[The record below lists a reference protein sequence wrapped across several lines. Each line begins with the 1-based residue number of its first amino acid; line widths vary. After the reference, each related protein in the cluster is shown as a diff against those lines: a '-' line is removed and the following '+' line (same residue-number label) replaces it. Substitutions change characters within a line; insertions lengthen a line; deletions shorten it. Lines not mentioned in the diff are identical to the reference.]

1 MLAPLSTLKCA
12 NLFSK
17 IQLVSM
23 GRTSTDIS
31 VAVIGILNNILSR
44 YTQSKFCG
52 SRWTSHKEKYFP
64 VWKDSKKK
72 IYRPLFTISLT
83 SKWLNKTAMS
93 YVKTMNFTYCEMNF
107 IICLLTS
114 SETYAIHWTVYCC
127 CLSTKKH
134 CFPEKKIKNFKS
146 QNHKIYK

>member
-1 MLAPLSTLKCA
+1 
-12 NLFSK
+12 
-17 IQLVSM
+17 M

-134 CFPEKKIKNFKS
+134 CFPEIIKQKAYELFLKTGFTILKANQAKYTPDHLFLY
-146 QNHKIYK
+146 H